1 MPRQS
6 DPSTELPVTTPA
18 DLNPL
23 VNPLLAEN
31 MGRWAETYFTAA
43 PENREQAV
51 LDLLHQL
58 EAEKA
63 SGVKSPAA
71 PRKVEVISAST
82 VREWKIP
89 CPVCGHDN
97 PEAHNFCGM
106 CGAAT
111 HQEPV
116 TPPVFDQSR
125 TSDLR
130 HLPPEHFSAQPTEED
145 WDSGPGSYQP
155 AVRNTNDLSLFQAV
169 GRSHHHKEADWGYEP
184 TRSLPYRAFV
194 GILFTLI
201 IGGLGFMAW
210 RGMQNSKG
218 SSASPA
224 PPPVVKENPA
234 PSPAPATP
242 TTQPP
247 AGEVSG
253 TSVASKKQAEPLP
266 TAPAP
271 SAKQQEQVPKQ
282 PEPVAEKAPLPVAN
296 PEKAAQPPSG
306 ASTQASVGNG
316 SEEFAVAQR
325 YLSGT
330 NGERRNPSEAAKWL
344 WKSLEKHNT
353 QATLPLADL
362 YLKGDGVS
370 KNCDQA
376 RVLLDSAAR
385 KGISGAGQR
394 LRNLQAFGCQ

>member
-1 MPRQS
+1 LPRQS
-6 DPSTELPVTTPA
+6 DPSTDSPVTTPA

-63 SGVKSPAA
+63 SGAKSPAA
-71 PRKVEVISAST
+71 TRKMEVKAGAAST
-82 VREWKIP
+82 GREWKVP

-111 HQEPV
+111 HEEPGN
-116 TPPVFDQSR
+116 PPAFEQNR
-125 TSDLR
+125 MSDLR
-130 HLPPEHFSAQPTEED
+130 HVPPEHFSAQPTEED
-145 WDSGPGSYQP
+145 WDSEPGSYQP
-155 AVRNTNDLSLFQAV
+155 AVRNRNDLSLFQAV
-169 GRSHHHKEADWGYEP
+169 GRTVYKETDWGYEP

-218 SSASPA
+218 LSASPA
-224 PPPVVKENPA
+224 PPPSVKESPGPA
-234 PSPAPATP
+234 MPAA
-242 TTQPP
+242 QPP
-247 AGEVSG
+247 ATEASN
-253 TSVASKKQAEPLP
+253 TSVASQKQAEPLP
-266 TAPAP
+266 TAPAS
-271 SAKQQEQVPKQ
+271 SAKQQEQGPRQ
-282 PEPVAEKAPLPVAN
+282 PEPVAEKATLPVAN
-296 PEKAAQPPSG
+296 SEKVVQPAP
-306 ASTQASVGNG
+306 APSTQLSTGNG

-330 NGERRNPSEAAKWL
+330 NGEKRDPAEASKWL
-344 WKSLEKHNT
+344 WKSIAKHNT

-362 YLKGDGVS
+362 YLKGEGVS

-385 KGISGAGQR
+385 KGVSGAGQR